1 VRPYPDDSR
10 ACGAG
15 FEIQRTNAVRRQFF
29 VAGDTKFNAYVV
41 ELKHSEESFTGNL
54 LISDKT
60 VSANFQKIDQD
71 LYIAHFQTQEA
82 FSYHEKVHF
91 KNREKEMVCL
101 LPVLSK
107 YNKRKLAKLAK
118 LLNAP
123 GGKEKNNILT
133 FITSIDKF
141 VKYDDLLDFFSISRE
156 EMIVFFLDKE
166 LRKEIK
172 IIDFIHFTVTS
183 YENYWEY
190 HKQFH
195 ALLTEYYTGRQ
206 QILKFSEIESK
217 IKLPMNSIF
226 FKYLAHSFI
235 DDFSFKIKKDRI
247 VFNKP
252 ALSEDQKEYMTEISD
267 ILKRNKMFIFTI
279 ENAVRSSGLTN
290 KEVNDALWT
299 LLETGEV
306 VQLNELYFIF
316 SSELHKIINRL
327 KKYKRN
333 QGEMIDI
340 QAFRELTLYTRKYII
355 VLLEYFDSQQITTRI
370 ENQRKILLGA

>member
-1 VRPYPDDSR
+1 MTGNTR
-10 ACGAG
+10 
-15 FEIQRTNAVRRQFF
+15 
-29 VAGDTKFNAYVV
+29 FNAYVV

-54 LISDKT
+54 LVSDKT
-60 VSANFQKIDQD
+60 ISANFQKIEQD
-71 LYIAHFQTQEA
+71 LYIAHFQNQET
-82 FSYHEKVHF
+82 FCFLEKVHF

-101 LPVLSK
+101 LPILSK
-107 YNKRKLAKLAK
+107 YNKRKLTKLAK

-123 GGKEKNNILT
+123 GGKNRNNILAN
-133 FITSIDKF
+133 ITDIDKF
-141 VKYDDLLDFFSISRE
+141 VRFEDLLDFFSISRE
-156 EMIVFFLDKE
+156 EMVEFLINME

-172 IIDFIHFTVTS
+172 IIDFTHYSVTS

-235 DDFSFKIKKDRI
+235 DDFSFKIKKDRL

-252 ALSEDQKEYMTEISD
+252 ALSDDQREYMTEISD
-267 ILKRNKMFIFTI
+267 ILKKNKMYIFTV
-279 ENAVRSSGLTN
+279 ENAVRSSGFSN
-290 KEVNDALWT
+290 KEVNDALWAM
-299 LLETGEV
+299 LETGEV
-306 VQLNELYFIF
+306 VQLNDLYFIF
-316 SSELHKIINRL
+316 SSELHKVINRL

-370 ENQRKILLGA
+370 ENHRKILLGA